1 MPYLK
6 LSAACLAYGHV
17 PLLDHADFQLDPGE
31 RVALIGRN
39 GTGKSSLLAA
49 MAAGTGRGRLDD
61 GEVWVQPGIRVGYV
75 PQEPPFDPA
84 MTVFQ
89 AVVSGMGETS
99 ALLAEYHDVSHQL
112 AEGVGDHDAL
122 LARMDSLQ
130 HELEA
135 RGAWAY
141 EAQAERVIDRF
152 GLDPEASVGALSGG
166 QKKRLALAQAL
177 AVAPEVLLLDEPTNH
192 LDIAAIEW
200 LENLLIES
208 GVTLFFITHD
218 RSFLDRVCT
227 RIVELD
233 RGKLASFPGSFTQ
246 YQQRKEAMLHE
257 ESLANARADKL
268 LKEEEVWIRKG
279 VEARRTRAV
288 FRVQRLDKLRAERQ
302 ARRERMGKVNLQLDS
317 GDKSGKLV
325 AELEHVNK
333 AYGERQIVRD
343 FSARIQRGDKIGLIG
358 PNGAGKTTL
367 LRLILGEL
375 QPDSGIV
382 RQGTKMEIAYFDQ
395 FRTQLNP
402 DSTLADVISPGS
414 DYVEIGG
421 ARKHVIGYLEDFLF
435 APERARSP
443 VSSLSGGER
452 NRLLLARLFAKPANV
467 LVLDEPTNDLDI
479 ETLELL
485 EELLQTYE
493 GTLFLVSHDR
503 TFLDNVV
510 TQTIAAE
517 GEGGWKEYA
526 GGYSDWAGYKASLAK
541 EAASK
546 AKAEA
551 RPVAKPAE
559 VPRAKADKL
568 SWKEQREL
576 EALPGKIAALEGE
589 QAELTKLLE
598 DPAIY
603 QRDVRPRRR
612 RPNGWLPSTMNS
624 CSAWSVG
631 RPWNPA
637 PGDASSRLALPQ
649 GAFCPSASRAG
660 IGSSP
665 RRWRT
670 ASGVM
675 LSSSPISLKSSGRAA
690 SSQPCEE
697 WRASLTAR
705 MTFLTRG

>member
-6 LSAACLAYGHV
+6 LSDACLAYGHV
-17 PLLDHADFQLDPGE
+17 PLLDHADFLLDPGE

-39 GTGKSSLLAA
+39 GAGKSSLLAA
-49 MAAGTGRGRLDD
+49 LAAGSGKGRLDD

-75 PQEPPFDPA
+75 PQEPPFDSEV
-84 MTVFQ
+84 TVFE
-89 AVVSGMGETS
+89 AVISGMGEAST
-99 ALLAEYHDVSHQL
+99 LLAAYHEVSHQL
-112 AEGVGDHDAL
+112 AEGVGEHDAL
-122 LARMDSLQ
+122 LARMESLQ

-135 RGAWAY
+135 CGAWTY
-141 EAQAERVIDRF
+141 EAQAEKVIDRF
-152 GLDPEASVGALSGG
+152 GLDPDASVGTLSGG

-200 LENLLIES
+200 LENMLIES

-218 RSFLDRVCT
+218 RSFLNRVCT

-233 RGKLASFPGSFTQ
+233 RGKLASFPGSYGQ
-246 YQQRKEAMLHE
+246 YQQRKELLLHE
-257 ESLANARADKL
+257 EGLANARADKL

-302 ARRERMGKVNLQLDS
+302 ARRERMGKVNLQLDA

-325 AELEHVNK
+325 AELEHVSK
-333 AYGERQIVRD
+333 RYGERPIVRD
-343 FSARIQRGDKIGLIG
+343 FSARIQRGDKIGVIG

-375 QPDSGIV
+375 KPDEGIV
-382 RQGTKMEIAYFDQ
+382 RQGTKIDVAYFDQ

-402 DSTLADVISPGS
+402 DSSLADVISPGS

-421 ARKHVIGYLEDFLF
+421 AKKHVIGYLEDFLF

-452 NRLLLARLFAKPANV
+452 NRLLLARLFARPANV

-485 EELLQTYE
+485 EELLQNYD

-517 GEGGWKEYA
+517 GDGVWKEYA
-526 GGYSDWAGYKASLAK
+526 GGYSDWAAYKASLARDAVK
-541 EAASK
+541 Q
-546 AKAEA
+546 
-551 RPVAKPAE
+551 RAE
-559 VPRAKADKL
+559 VKPVGKPVESSRAKADKL

-576 EALPGKIAALEGE
+576 EALPGNIAALEGE
-589 QAELTKLLE
+589 QADLSQRLADAGIYQADPQAAQKAAERLAAIDDELMALLE
-598 DPAIY
+598 RWEILEA
-603 QRDVRPRRR
+603 RA
-612 RPNGWLPSTMNS
+612 G
-624 CSAWSVG
+624 
-631 RPWNPA
+631 NPA
-637 PGDASSRLALPQ
+637 
-649 GAFCPSASRAG
+649 
-660 IGSSP
+660 
-665 RRWRT
+665 
-670 ASGVM
+670 
-675 LSSSPISLKSSGRAA
+675 
-690 SSQPCEE
+690 
-697 WRASLTAR
+697 
-705 MTFLTRG
+705 

>member
-6 LSAACLAYGHV
+6 LADASLAYGHV

-49 MAAGTGRGRLDD
+49 LAAGTGKGRLDD

-75 PQEPPFDPA
+75 AQEPPFAPGD
-84 MTVFQ
+84 TVFE

-99 ALLAEYHDVSHQL
+99 AVLAEYHSVSHLL
-112 AEGVGDHDAL
+112 AEGDAEHDAL
-122 LARMDSLQ
+122 LARMDALQ

-141 EAQAERVIDRF
+141 EAQAERVIARF
-152 GLDPEASVGALSGG
+152 GLDPDARVGTLSGG

-177 AVAPEVLLLDEPTNH
+177 ALAPDVLLLDEPTNH

-208 GVTLFFITHD
+208 GVSLLFITHD
-218 RSFLDRVCT
+218 RAFLDRVCT

-233 RGKLASFPGSFTQ
+233 RGHLASFPGNFTQ
-246 YQQRKEAMLHE
+246 YQQRKEALLHE
-257 ESLANARADKL
+257 EALANARADKL
-268 LKEEEVWIRKG
+268 LREEEAWIRKG

-288 FRVQRLDKLRAERQ
+288 FRVQRLDRLRAERQ
-302 ARRERMGKVNLQLDS
+302 ARRERMGKVNLQLES

-325 AELEHVNK
+325 AELLDVGK
-333 AYGERQIVRD
+333 RFDDLVVVRE
-343 FSARIQRGDKIGLIG
+343 FSTRIQRGDKIGLIG

-375 QPDSGIV
+375 PPDSGSV

-395 FRTQLNP
+395 FRSQLDP

-414 DYVEIGG
+414 DWVEIGG
-421 ARKHVIGYLEDFLF
+421 TKKHVIGYLEDFLF

-485 EELLQTYE
+485 EQLLQE
-493 GTLFLVSHDR
+493 FDGTLFLVSHDR

-517 GEGGWKEYA
+517 GEGRWREYA
-526 GGYSDWAGYKASLAK
+526 GGYSDWAAYQAQVADARKAA
-541 EAASK
+541 
-546 AKAEA
+546 AKAGGDTKTAA
-551 RPVAKPAE
+551 RPAAATKPGAG
-559 VPRAKADKL
+559 RL
-568 SWKEQREL
+568 SWKEAREL
-576 EALPGKIAALEGE
+576 EGLPGQIALLEDE
-589 QAELTKLLE
+589 QGDLTRRLE
-598 DPAIY
+598 DPALY
-603 QRDVRPRRR
+603 QRD
-612 RPNGWLPSTMNS
+612 
-624 CSAWSVG
+624 
-631 RPWNPA
+631 PA
-637 PGDASSRLALPQ
+637 AAQMASERLAAIEDELLKLLERWEELE
-649 GAFCPSASRAG
+649 SRAG
-660 IGSSP
+660 NP
-665 RRWRT
+665 
-670 ASGVM
+670 A
-675 LSSSPISLKSSGRAA
+675 
-690 SSQPCEE
+690 
-697 WRASLTAR
+697 
-705 MTFLTRG
+705 

>member
-1 MPYLK
+1 MPYFK
-6 LSAACLAYGHV
+6 LSDACLAYGHV
-17 PLLDHADFQLDPGE
+17 PLLDHADFLLDPGE

-49 MAAGTGRGRLDD
+49 MAAGSGRGRLDD

-75 PQEPPFDPA
+75 PQEPPFDA
-84 MTVFQ
+84 ESTVFE
-89 AVVSGMGETS
+89 AVISGMGENAT
-99 ALLAEYHDVSHQL
+99 LLAEYHEVSHKL
-112 AEGVGDHDAL
+112 SEVDADHDVL
-122 LARMDSLQ
+122 LERMSELQ
-130 HELEA
+130 HELES
-135 RGAWAY
+135 RGAWAF
-141 EAQAERVIDRF
+141 EAQAERVIERF
-152 GLDPEASVGALSGG
+152 GLDPDAKVGSLSGG

-233 RGKLASFPGSFTQ
+233 RGKLVSFPGSFKD
-246 YQQRKEAMLHE
+246 YQLRKEAMLHE
-257 ESLANARADKL
+257 EGLANARADKL
-268 LKEEEVWIRKG
+268 LKEEEIWIRKG

-288 FRVQRLDKLRAERQ
+288 FRVQRLDQLRAERQ

-325 AELEHVNK
+325 AELEHVFK
-333 AYGERQIVRD
+333 SYGEKPIVRD
-343 FSARIQRGDKIGLIG
+343 FSTRIQRGDKIGLIG

-367 LRLILGEL
+367 LRLILDEIK
-375 QPDSGIV
+375 PDSGIV
-382 RQGTKMEIAYFDQ
+382 RQGTKMDIAYFDQ
-395 FRTQLNP
+395 FRTQLDPN
-402 DSTLADVISPGS
+402 STLSDVISPGS
-414 DYVEIGG
+414 DWVDIGG

-485 EELLQTYE
+485 EELLQTYQ

-503 TFLDNVV
+503 TFIDNVV

-517 GEGGWKEYA
+517 GDGVWKEYA
-526 GGYSDWAGYKASLAK
+526 GGYTDWATYKASVAK
-541 EAASK
+541 DAPK

-551 RPVAKPAE
+551 KPAAKAPEPVKAAEPAKPKGE
-559 VPRAKADKL
+559 KL

-576 EALPGKIAALEGE
+576 EELPGKIAGLEAE
-589 QAELTKLLE
+589 QAELGQRLADASLYQSDPAAAQKASDRLVAIDDELMVLLE
-598 DPAIY
+598 RWEGLEA
-603 QRDVRPRRR
+603 RA
-612 RPNGWLPSTMNS
+612 G
-624 CSAWSVG
+624 
-631 RPWNPA
+631 NPA
-637 PGDASSRLALPQ
+637 
-649 GAFCPSASRAG
+649 
-660 IGSSP
+660 
-665 RRWRT
+665 
-670 ASGVM
+670 
-675 LSSSPISLKSSGRAA
+675 
-690 SSQPCEE
+690 
-697 WRASLTAR
+697 
-705 MTFLTRG
+705 

>member
-17 PLLDHADFQLDPGE
+17 PLLDHADFLLDPGE

-49 MAAGTGRGRLDD
+49 MAAGTGRGKLDD

-75 PQEPPFDPA
+75 PQEPPFDPELS
-84 MTVFQ
+84 VFE
-89 AVVSGMGETS
+89 AVVSGMGEAS
-99 ALLAEYHDVSHQL
+99 KLLAAYHEVSHQM
-112 AEGVGDHDAL
+112 ADGAGDHDAL
-122 LARMDSLQ
+122 LARMEALQ

-135 RGAWAY
+135 SGAWGC
-141 EAQAERVIDRF
+141 EAQAEKVIDRF
-152 GLDPEASVGALSGG
+152 GLDPEARVGSLSGG

-200 LENLLIES
+200 LENMLIES
-208 GVTLFFITHD
+208 NVSLFFITHD

-233 RGKLASFPGSFTQ
+233 RGKLASFPGSFKE
-246 YQQRKEAMLHE
+246 YQLRKEALLHE

-302 ARRERMGKVNLQLDS
+302 ARRERMGKVNLQLDA

-325 AELEHVNK
+325 AELERVGK
-333 AYGERQIVRD
+333 SFGQRVIVRD
-343 FSARIQRGDKIGLIG
+343 FSTRIQRGDKIGLIG

-367 LRLILGEL
+367 LRMILGEL
-375 QPDSGIV
+375 KPDAGTV
-382 RQGTKMEIAYFDQ
+382 RLGTKIDVAYFDQ

-402 DSTLADVISPGS
+402 DSTLIDVISPGS
-414 DYVEIGG
+414 DFVEIGG
-421 ARKHVIGYLEDFLF
+421 AKKHVIGYLEDFLF

-485 EELLQTYE
+485 EELLANYD

-510 TQTIAAE
+510 TQTVAAE
-517 GEGGWKEYA
+517 GDGLWREYA
-526 GGYSDWAGYKASLAK
+526 GGYSDWAAYQASRAK
-541 EAASK
+541 EAMK
-546 AKAEA
+546 LKAEA
-551 RPVAKPAE
+551 KPVAKAAE
-559 VPRAKADKL
+559 ATKAKGDKL
-568 SWKEQREL
+568 SWKEQKEL
-576 EALPGKIAALEGE
+576 ETLPEKVAALESE
-589 QAELTKLLE
+589 QGALSKRLE

-603 QRDVRPRRR
+603 Q
-612 RPNGWLPSTMNS
+612 T
-624 CSAWSVG
+624 
-631 RPWNPA
+631 
-637 PGDASSRLALPQ
+637 DAQAAQDAAARLAAIDDELM
-649 GAFCPSASRAG
+649 ALLERWEILESRAA
-660 IGSSP
+660 GS
-665 RRWRT
+665 
-670 ASGVM
+670 A
-675 LSSSPISLKSSGRAA
+675 
-690 SSQPCEE
+690 
-697 WRASLTAR
+697 
-705 MTFLTRG
+705 